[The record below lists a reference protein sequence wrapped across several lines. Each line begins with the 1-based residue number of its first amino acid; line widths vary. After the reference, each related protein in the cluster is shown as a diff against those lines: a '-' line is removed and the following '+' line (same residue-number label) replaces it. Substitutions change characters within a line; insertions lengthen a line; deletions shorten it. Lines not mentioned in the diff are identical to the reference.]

1 MLKIKIICVGKM
13 KEKHYIAAF
22 SEYEKRLKPYC
33 SFEVCELPEQK
44 LSQTPGDSEISAALK
59 REAAEIGKQIPNGAF
74 VIPMCIEGQELS
86 SVELASTIA
95 ERSASGKSCFC
106 FIIGSSNGL
115 DDGLKKSGDLRL
127 SMSRMTFPHHLARVM
142 LAEQIYRAVMINEG
156 SKYHK

>member
-1 MLKIKIICVGKM
+1 MLRIKIICVGKM

-33 SFEVCELPEQK
+33 NFEVCELPEQK
-44 LSQTPGDSEISAALK
+44 LSQSPSDSEISAALK
-59 REAAEIGKQIPNGAF
+59 REAADIARNIPNGAF
-74 VIPMCIEGQELS
+74 VIPMCIEGQQLSSSELS
-86 SVELASTIA
+86 STILVHS
-95 ERSASGKSCFC
+95 SAGKSCFC

-115 DDGLKKSGDLRL
+115 DEGIKKSSDLRL

-142 LAEQIYRAVMINEG
+142 LAEQIYRAIMINEG